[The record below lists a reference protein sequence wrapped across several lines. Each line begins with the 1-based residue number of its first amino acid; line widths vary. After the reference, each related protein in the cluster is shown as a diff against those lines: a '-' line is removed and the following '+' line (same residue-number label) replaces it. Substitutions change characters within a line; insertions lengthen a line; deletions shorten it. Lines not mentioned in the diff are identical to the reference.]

1 MSRLTNEE
9 LQKIMDKEGVDRVWS
24 WSRINCFRT
33 SPFEYLL
40 KYVKHIP
47 EDRQDCIYTTTG
59 GIAHTI
65 LEKLYTNQIK
75 YEDMADEFEDAWL
88 VAYNVSQLKF
98 DRNNEENN
106 KRIGDKYYENLKH
119 FFLHHTVIKS
129 KPIIEQFVKVK
140 IGGNLIQCY
149 LDCCFKDDADN
160 YNIIDFKTS
169 SMYKGE
175 KAENECGQ
183 LVCYALALNQM
194 RIPIEKIR
202 IAWDFLKY
210 CTIQYHQK
218 NGTTKTRDVERCK
231 IGESLQSNCRMW
243 LKELGYEDQTDEYL
257 KMLLDTNSIECLPEE
272 VQEKYVISDC
282 YVYVPLTQ
290 KLIDKWTN
298 EIIVTIKDIELREAD
313 YSESHNER
321 VWWDSEENV
330 KKQSYYFSTLCS
342 YSQNL
347 HLPYKEYLSK
357 LESQNNGMDLF
368 NGIGK
373 DADNEVVVNNKVTC
387 KKDNKKNDDIDLSW
401 IDEII

>member
-1 MSRLTNEE
+1 MRLTNEE
-9 LQKIMDKEGVDRVWS
+9 LQKLMKQENVDRIWS

-40 KYVKHIP
+40 KYIKCIP

-59 GIAHTI
+59 GIAHAI

-75 YEDMADEFEDAWL
+75 YEDMDAEFEDMWL

-119 FFLHHTVIKS
+119 FFSNHTVIKN

-140 IGGNLIQCY
+140 IGGNLIQGY
-149 LDCCFKDDADN
+149 LDCCYKDDDGN

-194 RIPIEKIR
+194 GIPIEKIR
-202 IAWDFLKY
+202 IAWNFLKY
-210 CTIQYHQK
+210 CTIQYYQK
-218 NGTTKTRDVERCK
+218 NGICKTRDVERCK
-231 IGESLQSNCRMW
+231 IGESLQSNAKMW
-243 LKELGYEDQTDEYL
+243 LKELGYEDQADEYL

-272 VQEKYVISDC
+272 VQEKFSVSDC
-282 YVYVPLTQ
+282 YVYVPMTQ

-298 EIIVTIKDIELREAD
+298 EIISTIKDIELREAD
-313 YSESHNER
+313 YSETHNER
-321 VWWDSEENV
+321 IWWDNEESV
-330 KKQSYYFSTLCS
+330 KKQSYYFSTLCG
-342 YSQNL
+342 YSPNL
-347 HLPYKEYLSK
+347 HKPYAEYLSE
-357 LESQNNGMDLF
+357 LEAKKS
-368 NGIGK
+368 GIDIFDGVGK
-373 DADNEVVVNNKVTC
+373 DIDSQEIVSNKTVC
-387 KKDNKKNDDIDLSW
+387 SKNKNKNDDIDFSW
-401 IDEII
+401 LDEIT